1 MDGYR
6 SADRLGC
13 WDEEVMG
20 VADQSEFCFANGLRV
35 EMFSKL
41 KEILLVMNWFEGCL
55 YLVFK
60 N

>member
-6 SADRLGC
+6 SADRSGC

-20 VADQSEFCFANGLRV
+20 VAEQSEFCFANGLRV

-41 KEILLVMNWFEGCL
+41 KENVGDELV
-55 YLVFK
+55 
-60 N
+60 